1 MSEVVKRVFV
11 DEDGRELDIETQYV
25 TRKIPVPTVMRVPL
39 YVNGIMVGT
48 ERLVELGLTI
58 REYTQEELDAKEC
71 AALYAANPDLAK
83 RVREYKGYLDQIGI
97 LDYGATTDDIE
108 EAIAI
113 STTIEDKEQYVLRIK
128 TAFDNVVLNLQA
140 LDPEANS
147 YTAWEKMPV
156 LVANLPEET
165 EQESEQPDLSEPIE
179 SEAEGAE

>member
-48 ERLVELGLTI
+48 ERLEELGLTI

-83 RVREYKGYLDQIGI
+83 RVREYKGYLDQLGM

-108 EAIAI
+108 AAVAI
-113 STTIEDKEQYVLRIK
+113 STTIEDKEAFVLRVK
-128 TAFDNVVLNLQA
+128 TAFDNIVLNLQA
-140 LDPEANS
+140 LNPEANAFS
-147 YTAWEKMPV
+147 AWSKMPA
-156 LVANLPEET
+156 LIANLTAEPE
-165 EQESEQPDLSEPIE
+165 QV
-179 SEAEGAE
+179 